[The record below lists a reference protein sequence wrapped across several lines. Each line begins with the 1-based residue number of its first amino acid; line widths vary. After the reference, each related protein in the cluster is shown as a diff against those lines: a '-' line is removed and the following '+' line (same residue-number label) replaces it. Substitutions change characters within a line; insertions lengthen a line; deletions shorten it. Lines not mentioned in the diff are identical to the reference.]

1 MSHTELLIEPQRKP
15 VRQLKV
21 AAGTGQRRTWTRE
34 QKARI
39 VAESNASTESVTAV
53 ARRHGI
59 TAQQLY
65 RWRCHDRHQVDGTRC
80 KDVTFAPVIV
90 TAPVGEDQS
99 RRNARTPMIEVDIG
113 AMTVRVSAGCDPAT
127 LQMVLRAVRAAS

>member
-15 VRQLKV
+15 VRQV
-21 AAGTGQRRTWTRE
+21 AAEKGRRRTWTRK

-39 VAESNASTESVTAV
+39 IAESNANRESVSAV

-65 RWRCHDRHQVDGTRC
+65 RWRWHDRHGAHG
-80 KDVTFAPVIV
+80 KDVTFTPVMLEP
-90 TAPVGEDQS
+90 AREDQS
-99 RRNARTPMIEVDIG
+99 RRNGRAPMIEVEIG
-113 AMTVRVSAGCDPAT
+113 ALTVRVPAGCDLTT
-127 LQMVLRAVRAAS
+127 LQMVLLAVRAVS

>member
-15 VRQLKV
+15 VRQV
-21 AAGTGQRRTWTRE
+21 AARTGRRRTWTRE

-39 VAESNASTESVTAV
+39 IAESNASSESVTAV

-65 RWRCHDRHQVDGTRC
+65 RWRWRDRHQADGVHG
-80 KDVTFAPVIV
+80 KDMTFAPVILEP
-90 TAPVGEDQS
+90 ARKDQS
-99 RRNARTPMIEVDIG
+99 RRSGRAPMIEVEIG
-113 AMTVRVSAGCDPAT
+113 AIRVRVSAGCDLTT
-127 LQMVLRAVRAAS
+127 LRMVLLAVRAVS

>member
-1 MSHTELLIEPQRKP
+1 MSHTEFLIEPQRKP
-15 VRQLKV
+15 VRQV
-21 AAGTGQRRTWTRE
+21 AAGSGRRRTWTRE

-39 VAESNASTESVTAV
+39 IAESNASTESVTAV

-65 RWRCHDRHQVDGTRC
+65 RWRWHDRHQMDGTHC

-90 TAPVGEDQS
+90 TAAVGEDQS

-113 AMTVRVSAGCDPAT
+113 AMTVRVPAGCDPAT
-127 LQMVLRAVRAAS
+127 LQMVLRAVRAVS

>member
-15 VRQLKV
+15 VRQLPV
-21 AAGTGQRRTWTRE
+21 AAGAGRRRTWTRE

-39 VAESNASTESVTAV
+39 IAESNASSESVTAV

-65 RWRCHDRHQVDGTRC
+65 RWRWHDRHQSDGAHG
-80 KDVTFAPVIV
+80 KDVTFAPVMLEP
-90 TAPVGEDQS
+90 AREDQS
-99 RRNARTPMIEVDIG
+99 RRNVRAPTIEVEIG
-113 AMTVRVSAGCDPAT
+113 AMTVRVPAGCDLAT
-127 LQMVLRAVRAAS
+127 LQMVLRLVLAAS